1 MKTLKTL
8 TAAVLMILSFSA
20 FANDESAT
28 NKNLVDY
35 TVKTYVDALAHG
47 KIKDLPEVL
56 DRDVKFTFTR
66 GEKIYNYGKAD
77 LMKFMKSI
85 EHVEQPCITESKVM
99 EQNASQIIV
108 KVSMK
113 YDGLSRI
120 NYLSIA
126 NTSTGWKIT
135 NITNT
140 FI

>member
-1 MKTLKTL
+1 
-8 TAAVLMILSFSA
+8 
-20 FANDESAT
+20 
-28 NKNLVDY
+28 
-35 TVKTYVDALAHG
+35 
-47 KIKDLPEVL
+47 
-56 DRDVKFTFTR
+56 
-66 GEKIYNYGKAD
+66 
-77 LMKFMKSI
+77 MKFMKSI